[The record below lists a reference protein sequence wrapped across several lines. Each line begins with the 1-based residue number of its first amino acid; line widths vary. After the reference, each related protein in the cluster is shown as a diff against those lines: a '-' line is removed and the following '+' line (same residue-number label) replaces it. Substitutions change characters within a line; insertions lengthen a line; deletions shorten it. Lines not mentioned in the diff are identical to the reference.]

1 MGLSPKQ
8 VKRLTNRVLL
18 ALDYIGSKG
27 RRVSIEVFDCFQG
40 ELRPKGQRMRFNLL
54 LEKAKLIKR
63 SKPALQGF
71 CSAEYVCLGDSVLQ
85 SIKLNKKEAAISRRI
100 LAVMRKKARNDDTL
114 AWLNKSAPHC
124 FSEGAYMYTERLPEW
139 PAIDLRR
146 TYAGIV
152 LEARRK
158 AFRERYLRS
167 LREDNYLLLDNGSE
181 GRTIRQSELEVH
193 FEQISKLAKFADSLR
208 GKPCSADNLIAICFR
223 VERMIKKQG
232 FETLRLRF
240 IKEIVEKVVSQLK
253 AKKVFCAVDGFKIYA
268 EHAESL
274 EVALIVACK
283 ESLGVDLTL
292 RDAPILT
299 PLYID
304 HLRRLYALKHGVDIK
319 HAPRARAKHWQPIG
333 LFSEKG
339 KPIPQKRIFREGEQL
354 LGTVQEAN
362 EFYGIDPELEAA
374 SRLTLQDARMQISSD
389 GVIRASNSEPLYAE
403 LEDLGHAIPV
413 DPTRQEW
420 ELTPKGMQFMLKCSP
435 VFPASR
441 GAKKEKQGLMPVNKR
456 DAA

>member
-18 ALDYIGSKG
+18 ALDYIGPKG

-40 ELRPKGQRMRFNLL
+40 ELRLKGQRMRFNLL

-71 CSAEYVCLGDSVLQ
+71 CSAEYVCLGGSVLQ

-100 LAVMRKKARNDDTL
+100 LAVMRKKARNDGTL

-124 FSEGAYMYTERLPEW
+124 FSEGAYMYTEKPSEW
-139 PAIDLRR
+139 PAVDLRR

-152 LEARRK
+152 LEARKK

-167 LREDNYLLLDNGSE
+167 LREDSYLLSDNGSE
-181 GRTIRQSELEVH
+181 GLKIRQLDLEVS
-193 FEQISKLAKFADSLR
+193 FKQISKLARFADNLH
-208 GKPCSADNLIAICFR
+208 GKPCSADDLIAICFR

-253 AKKVFCAVDGFKIYA
+253 AKGVLCAVDGFKIYA
-268 EHAESL
+268 EHSESL

-292 RDAPILT
+292 RDKPILT

-304 HLRRLYALKHGVDIK
+304 RLRRLYALKNGIEIEHVPK
-319 HAPRARAKHWQPIG
+319 ARAEHWQPLSLIN
-333 LFSEKG
+333 EQG
-339 KPIPQKRIFREGEQL
+339 KSISKKRIFREGEQL
-354 LGTVQEAN
+354 LGTIQEAN
-362 EFYGIDPELEAA
+362 EFYGIDPEVEAA
-374 SRLTLQDARMQISSD
+374 SRLTLQDARIQISSNR
-389 GVIRASNSEPLYAE
+389 VIRASNSDSLYAE
-403 LEDLGHAIPV
+403 LEDLGHVIPI

-420 ELTPKGMQFMLKCSP
+420 ELTPKGKRFMLECSP
-435 VFPASR
+435 VVPASR
-441 GAKKEKQGLMPVNKR
+441 GAEKEKQVLMPVNKR

>member
-1 MGLSPKQ
+1 VGLSPKQ

-18 ALDYIGSKG
+18 ALDYIGPKG
-27 RRVSIEVFDCFQG
+27 RRMSIEVFSCFQG
-40 ELRPKGQRMRFNLL
+40 ELRLKGQRMRFNLL

-71 CSAEYVCLGDSVLQ
+71 CSAEYVCLGGSVLQ

-114 AWLNKSAPHC
+114 TWLNKSVPHC
-124 FSEGAYMYTERLPEW
+124 FSEGAYMFTKKPSEW
-139 PAIDLRR
+139 PAVDLRR

-181 GRTIRQSELEVH
+181 GLKIRQLDLEVS
-193 FEQISKLAKFADSLR
+193 FKQISKLAKFADNLH
-208 GKPCSADNLIAICFR
+208 GKPCSADDLIAICFR

-253 AKKVFCAVDGFKIYA
+253 AKGVLCAVDGFKIYA
-268 EHAESL
+268 EHAELL
-274 EVALIVACK
+274 EASFIVACK

-292 RDAPILT
+292 RDNPILT

-304 HLRRLYALKHGVDIK
+304 RLRRLYALKNGVDLK

-333 LFSEKG
+333 LLIQKG
-339 KPIPQKRIFREGEQL
+339 KPIHKKRTFREGEQL

-389 GVIRASNSEPLYAE
+389 GVICASNSEPLYAE

-420 ELTPKGMQFMLKCSP
+420 ELTPKGKRFMLECSP
-435 VFPASR
+435 IVPASR
-441 GAKKEKQGLMPVNKR
+441 GAKKEKQVLMPANKR